1 MHQQPVAIVTGGS
14 RGIGR
19 AIAAKLAECGYAVVV
34 NFLQSEAQATAVVS
48 AIEDAGGV
56 SEAVQA
62 DVGVAEDRCRL
73 LDVCRDRF
81 GRLDLLINN
90 AGVAPAERVDLLE
103 TTEASWEQVFST
115 NLKGPFFLAQQAA
128 RRMVQQIEADE
139 IPGGKI
145 INVSSISAYAGSL
158 DRGDYCMAKAAMGMM
173 TQLLAARLAE
183 SDIQVFEICPGVIRT
198 DMTAPVSEKYDALIE
213 SGLTPIARWGEV
225 DDISAAVQ
233 ALVEDRF
240 PFSTGQRF
248 HVDGGYHI
256 RRL

>member
-1 MHQQPVAIVTGGS
+1 MHQQPVAVVTGGS

-19 AIAAKLAECGYAVVV
+19 GMAIKLAECGYAVVV
-34 NFLQSEAQATAVVS
+34 NFLRSESQATAVAS

-56 SEAVQA
+56 AEVVQA

-73 LDVCRDRF
+73 LDSCCDRF

-128 RRMVQQIEADE
+128 RSMIQQIEADE
-139 IPGGKI
+139 ISRGKI

-158 DRGDYCMAKAAMGMM
+158 DRG
-173 TQLLAARLAE
+173 T
-183 SDIQVFEICPGVIRT
+183 
-198 DMTAPVSEKYDALIE
+198 TAW
-213 SGLTPIARWGEV
+213 RRQQWG
-225 DDISAAVQ
+225 
-233 ALVEDRF
+233 
-240 PFSTGQRF
+240 
-248 HVDGGYHI
+248 
-256 RRL
+256 